1 MVNMML
7 LLILSSLFLTIQN
20 RSYNYTEALG
30 IVDSDEASRCVSYD
44 ARENE
49 IKITC
54 KLAHLSDIYNQLS
67 DRTILD
73 KEGQLHDSNNG
84 NVWLLNA
91 GITIEKGSAL
101 IIDQKDTKWLKIIDD
116 RKKGYPI
123 TVLGS
128 LLIDSV
134 KVTSWDPNINDYVKF
149 DYEILQ
155 NKEYEHTCIDVVP
168 ILYIMIDKGTIGT
181 TILSNIIPCNY
192 KSV

>member
-1 MVNMML
+1 ML

-20 RSYNYTEALG
+20 RSYNYTEALS

-54 KLAHLSDIYNQLS
+54 KLAYLSDIYNQLS

-101 IIDQKDTKWLKIIDD
+101 IIDQKDTKWLKIY
-116 RKKGYPI
+116 R
-123 TVLGS
+123 
-128 LLIDSV
+128 
-134 KVTSWDPNINDYVKF
+134 
-149 DYEILQ
+149 
-155 NKEYEHTCIDVVP
+155 
-168 ILYIMIDKGTIGT
+168 
-181 TILSNIIPCNY
+181 
-192 KSV
+192 